1 MDKADV
7 ALKIYERG
15 IRYGLKTHS
24 RFEVRMNRYIWVLS

>member
-15 IRYGLKTHS
+15 IRYGVKSHS
-24 RFEVRMNRYIWVLS
+24 RFEVRM